1 MEDFEGLTHFCEQ
14 AELEVSIPHI
24 KMKRLHFFILPFHFQ
39 SPNGTVSSEIY
50 GCLLAVYLLKNEL

>member
-1 MEDFEGLTHFCEQ
+1 MEEYLRVEDFEGLTHFCEQ
-14 AELEVSIPHI
+14 AELE
-24 KMKRLHFFILPFHFQ
+24 